1 MNGVISDPY
10 GAVES
15 GVVTGDDDVREVV
28 FMLLDR
34 EDDVACSLAEDDDDD
49 VTGESAMLR
58 IREDDFGY
66 EKTKMNIWGP
76 KAPVHSY
83 ATPGTGNIIMRR
95 MIPSANERMVNGVTR
110 FANVA

>member
-1 MNGVISDPY
+1 VKGVISDPY

-28 FMLLDR
+28 SVLLVG
-34 EDDVACSLAEDDDDD
+34 EDDVVCSLAEGEDED
-49 VTGESAMLR
+49 VDGESAMLR
-58 IREDDFGY
+58 IRKDDFGY
-66 EKTKMNIWGP
+66 EKTRMNIWGS

-83 ATPGTGNIIMRR
+83 ATPGTENIIMRR
-95 MIPSANERMVNGVTR
+95 MIPSANERTVNGVMR

>member
-1 MNGVISDPY
+1 VISDPY

-28 FMLLDR
+28 SMLLER

-49 VTGESAMLR
+49 IEGESAMLR
-58 IREDDFGY
+58 MIDDDFGY
-66 EKTKMNIWGP
+66 EKTTMNIWGS
-76 KAPVHSY
+76 KAPVHLY
-83 ATPGTGNIIMRR
+83 ATHGNGNIIMRR
-95 MIPSANERMVNGVTR
+95 MASTANERMVNGVTR